1 MTTGKG
7 GAINGAGPVTAR
19 CALRAHIQPVIIE
32 TSGLLFLR
40 FKGQKANVVWQR
52 GFLCTLDCAAN
63 QRCASG

>member
-7 GAINGAGPVTAR
+7 ERSMMPGQGRHAAPSVRTYSI
-19 CALRAHIQPVIIE
+19 IIE

-40 FKGQKANVVWQR
+40 FQGQKANVVWHR